1 MFTFSDGLVRWRQF
15 SRIVHHECKS
25 VHEGKNINEK
35 SAKTVHKGKKN
46 THKGKKVHKVLKMSD
61 GATPLLRY
69 FFFEINHIFL
79 NAHISI

>member
-1 MFTFSDGLVRWRQF
+1 MICMFTFSDGLVRWRQF

-69 FFFEINHIFL
+69 FFF
-79 NAHISI
+79 SK

>member
-1 MFTFSDGLVRWRQF
+1 M
-15 SRIVHHECKS
+15 
-25 VHEGKNINEK
+25 
-35 SAKTVHKGKKN
+35 SAKVFMKAKILMKKVLKLFIKEKKN